1 MRGYN
6 VAPLEIQRAIAGS
19 NVRVTAGEFTQSD
32 TAFVVESGRVF
43 ASPDDLRQLVAGVF
57 NNSPVFL
64 KDVASIV
71 DGPDEDCDKTIRTIL
86 CALACAHTSVKILTP
101 YFLPSTSLIT
111 ALNTTASR
119 GVAVDI
125 ILPRVNNLRWVGW
138 AMMAQL
144 WQVLEWGCHVWL
156 SPPPFD
162 HSKLL
167 LVDDE
172 WSLVGSANWDARS
185 LRLNFEFNVEC
196 YCPNLAR
203 SLGVV
208 FEQKRTA
215 AQRIRLEDADKRSAM
230 VKFRD
235 SFARLFT
242 PYL

>member
-1 MRGYN
+1 M
-6 VAPLEIQRAIAGS
+6 
-19 NVRVTAGEFTQSD
+19 NVREGHVLALGSAAPVQDIHFRIEGPVVSHLQDVFCEDWTFTTGEQLQGPLWFPELSNAGTVI
-32 TAFVVESGRVF
+32 ARG
-43 ASPDDLRQLVAGVF
+43 
-57 NNSPVFL
+57 
-64 KDVASIV
+64 IV
-71 DGPDEDCDKTIRTIL
+71 DGPDEDCDKTVRTIL
-86 CALACAHTSVKILTP
+86 CALACAQSSVKILTP
-101 YFLPSTSLIT
+101 YFLPSPTVIS

-125 ILPRVNNLRWVGW
+125 ILPRENNLRWVGW

-144 WQVLEWGCHVWL
+144 WQVLEWGCHVWCT
-156 SPPPFD
+156 PPPFD

-196 YCPNLAR
+196 YCPDLAR
-203 SLGVV
+203 SLGAI
-208 FEQKRTA
+208 FEQKRA
-215 AQRIRLEDADKRSAM
+215 GAQRIRLEDVDKRSSL
-230 VKFRD
+230 VKLRD